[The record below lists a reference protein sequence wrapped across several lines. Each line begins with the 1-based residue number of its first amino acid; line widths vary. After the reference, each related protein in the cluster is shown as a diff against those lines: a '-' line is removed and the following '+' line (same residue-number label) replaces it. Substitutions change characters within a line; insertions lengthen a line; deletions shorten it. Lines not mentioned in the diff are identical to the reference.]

1 MNKKINILAI
11 SHSFLKKINTE
22 LYSVLKN
29 KYNFDIRLISPK
41 SHIDFK
47 KKINPDFSAKEVDID
62 IFFYK
67 TFFNHLRLKIYKN
80 LLSTIK
86 KEKITHVFLDVDIIS
101 LQSIILIIF
110 SYFLNYKICYFSN
123 ENNIID
129 EKYFFKKKIKV
140 LLLRTIKYFFKS
152 QIFKIFC
159 YTKQIKENLDYC
171 DLKEK
176 TIIIPLGFD
185 SKKFNRHSRLPKDKV
200 FRISYFGK
208 IEPKKGVHTLL
219 KALKL
224 LSFDN
229 WVFNLDLFEVNDL
242 NYYRIIKPYLINL
255 KKDKKLKIIKCD
267 HNNINKFMKQ
277 TDLAIVPSEWNEQYG
292 RVIQESAAC
301 GSIVIG
307 SRVGAIPE
315 ILISED
321 FIFEQGNIVSLKNK
335 IEDVFVNYNDLR
347 IKFNEIENTINL
359 TRSIDVQAKK
369 ISEIFY

>member
-1 MNKKINILAI
+1 M
-11 SHSFLKKINTE
+11 
-22 LYSVLKN
+22 
-29 KYNFDIRLISPK
+29 
-41 SHIDFK
+41 
-47 KKINPDFSAKEVDID
+47 
-62 IFFYK
+62 
-67 TFFNHLRLKIYKN
+67 
-80 LLSTIK
+80 
-86 KEKITHVFLDVDIIS
+86 
-101 LQSIILIIF
+101 
-110 SYFLNYKICYFSN
+110 
-123 ENNIID
+123 
-129 EKYFFKKKIKV
+129 
-140 LLLRTIKYFFKS
+140 
-152 QIFKIFC
+152 
-159 YTKQIKENLDYC
+159 
-171 DLKEK
+171 
-176 TIIIPLGFD
+176 GFD
-185 SKKFNRHSRLPKDKV
+185 SKRFNRHSRLPKDKI

-208 IEPKKGVHTLL
+208 IERKKGVHTLL

-255 KKDKKLKIIKCD
+255 KKNKKLKIIKCD